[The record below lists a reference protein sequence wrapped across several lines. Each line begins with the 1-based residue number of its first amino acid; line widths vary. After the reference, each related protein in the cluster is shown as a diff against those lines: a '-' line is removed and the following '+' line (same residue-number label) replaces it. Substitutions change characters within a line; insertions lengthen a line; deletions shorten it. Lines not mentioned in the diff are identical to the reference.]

1 LNYCIKEGNGE
12 LVEKKSRF
20 IAYVTKIDSEE
31 DALEKVNAIR
41 KKYFDAKHHCFSYIY
56 HPEFSDKGQTLKAS
70 DDGEPQGTAGRPMLD
85 LLLGMNAVNTMIV
98 VTRYF
103 GGTLLGTGGLV
114 RAYQGA
120 AKEALENAEFV
131 TLQGGYEFK
140 AELDYSGYSTFKK
153 LIEGC
158 QGQIIATEYGQ
169 NVEMSA
175 AIDTEHAL
183 DFERK
188 VREAYAGAE
197 IIKEKKALV
206 YYVQSDKI
214 YKLT

>member
-1 LNYCIKEGNGE
+1 MLNLSLCK
-12 LVEKKSRF
+12 
-20 IAYVTKIDSEE
+20 
-31 DALEKVNAIR
+31 
-41 KKYFDAKHHCFSYIY
+41 
-56 HPEFSDKGQTLKAS
+56 
-70 DDGEPQGTAGRPMLD
+70 
-85 LLLGMNAVNTMIV
+85 
-98 VTRYF
+98 
-103 GGTLLGTGGLV
+103 
-114 RAYQGA
+114 
-120 AKEALENAEFV
+120 
-131 TLQGGYEFK
+131 GGYEFK